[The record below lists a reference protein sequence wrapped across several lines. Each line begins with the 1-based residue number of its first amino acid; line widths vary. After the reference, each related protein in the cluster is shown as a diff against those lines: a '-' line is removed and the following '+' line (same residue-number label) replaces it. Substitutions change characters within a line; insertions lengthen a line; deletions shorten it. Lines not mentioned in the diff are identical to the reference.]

1 MDQTKIKDAPK
12 AEVRKYTDDQLLKL
26 TVFEMGTLGN
36 ADAKALRSLILSA
49 DKKRKASDPNA
60 KGIMGDRAYEK
71 QPMDEM
77 VDALGSLISGK
88 ADDAPASYVKLPK
101 DEAVELR
108 KALVT
113 VVRLG
118 KKMVVK
124 GHVFDLRFDQRG
136 YGWAKLTENWRKNGP
151 LGKDNEPTN
160 QMQEFFDSYKDNP
173 TVEIFKS

>member
-1 MDQTKIKDAPK
+1 MTDVKTSTPK
-12 AEVRKYTDDQLLKL
+12 ADVRKYTDDQLLKL
-26 TVFEMGTLGN
+26 TVMEMATLGN
-36 ADAKALRSLILSA
+36 ADAKALRTLLLSA

-60 KGIMGDRAYEK
+60 KGIMGDRGYEK

-77 VDALGSLISGK
+77 VDALGSIINGK
-88 ADDAPASYVKLPK
+88 ADDAPASYAKISK
-101 DEAVELR
+101 DEAVQLR
-108 KALVT
+108 DALIK
-113 VVRLG
+113 VVKLG

-136 YGWAKLTENWRKNGP
+136 HGWAKLTENWRKNGP
-151 LGKDNEPTN
+151 VGKDGEPTN